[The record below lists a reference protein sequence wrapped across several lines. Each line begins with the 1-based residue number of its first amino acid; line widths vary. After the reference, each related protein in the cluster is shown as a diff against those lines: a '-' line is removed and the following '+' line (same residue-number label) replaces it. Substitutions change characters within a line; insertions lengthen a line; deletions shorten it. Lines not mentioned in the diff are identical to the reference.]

1 MKKEDLILPEARG
14 AGNRSAEPKTSRTST
29 SVKLLVAGAIGLLL
43 YCAHVAFVPV
53 ALALLLAL
61 VLSGPVEGLH
71 GWRVPRSVSAALLMI
86 AILGIFA
93 ALVNFIS
100 VPAQQWFAAAPHT
113 LRVIER
119 KIRPVEQFMGR
130 IAELRNSAGNIGNS
144 PHSAP
149 QPTVAAPEASGPVM
163 LLDATRGAVL
173 SSVTV
178 IILTLFLLAGGP
190 PMLARMT
197 SAFAS
202 DLNSAHIIDVIEK
215 VRREVGRFYV
225 TTALINVG
233 LGFATGFAMM
243 WCGMPNPFL
252 WGTMAGVLN
261 FIPYV
266 GSTTTLIVL
275 TVVAIVSFDG
285 LGRVIAVAASYLA
298 LATLEGQFVQPLLVG
313 RRLQLNPMLV
323 FLALWFGGFFW
334 GVAGIVLATPTL
346 VALKVVAENASR
358 GRPLLNFLSP
368 HHARDSAEP
377 ADADGEPLG
386 VEEPV
391 SVEGRA

>member
-1 MKKEDLILPEARG
+1 M
-14 AGNRSAEPKTSRTST
+14 T

-43 YCAHVAFVPV
+43 YYAHAAFVPV

-61 VLSGPVEGLH
+61 VLSGPVETLH
-71 GWRVPRSVSAALLMI
+71 GWRVPRSVSAAVLMI
-86 AILGIFA
+86 LILGIFV
-93 ALVNFIS
+93 ALVNFVS

-113 LRVIER
+113 LRVIEK
-119 KIRPVEQFMGR
+119 KIRPVELIISR
-130 IAELRNSAGNIGNS
+130 IDDLRNSAGNIGS
-144 PHSAP
+144 STRTTP
-149 QPTVAAPEASGPVM
+149 QPAVTAAEESGSVM

-202 DLNSAHIIDVIEK
+202 DLNSAHIISVIEK

-225 TTALINVG
+225 TMAFINVG
-233 LGFATGFAMM
+233 LGFATAVAMM

-252 WGTMAGVLN
+252 WGTMAGILN

-285 LGRVIAVAASYLA
+285 LGHVMAVAGSYLV
-298 LATLEGQFVQPLLVG
+298 LATIEGQFVQPLLVG
-313 RRLQLNPMLV
+313 RRLQLNPLLV
-323 FLALWFGGFFW
+323 FLALWFGGLFW
-334 GVAGIVLATPTL
+334 GVAGIILAAPTL
-346 VALKVVAENASR
+346 VALKVVAENARR

-368 HHARDSAEP
+368 HEQ
-377 ADADGEPLG
+377 E
-386 VEEPV
+386 
-391 SVEGRA
+391 

>member
-1 MKKEDLILPEARG
+1 MKKEDRILPETHG
-14 AGNRSAEPKTSRTST
+14 AGNIPAERKTSRKMSA
-29 SVKLLVAGAIGLLL
+29 VKLLTAGAIGLLL

-61 VLSGPVEGLH
+61 VLSSPVEALY
-71 GWRVPRSVSAALLMI
+71 GWRVPRSVSAAVLTI
-86 AILGIFA
+86 AILGSFA
-93 ALVNFIS
+93 ALVNFVS

-119 KIRPVEQFMGR
+119 KIRPVEQIISR
-130 IAELRNSAGNIGNS
+130 LEDLRNSAGNIGS
-144 PHSAP
+144 AAHAAP
-149 QPTVAAPEASGPVM
+149 QPAVVAPEESGPVM

-202 DLNSAHIIDVIEK
+202 DLNSAHIISVIEK

-233 LGFATGFAMM
+233 LGFATSFAMM

-252 WGTMAGVLN
+252 WGTMAGMLN

-266 GSTTTLIVL
+266 GSTATLMVL

-285 LGRVIAVAASYLA
+285 LGRVLAVAGSYLA
-298 LATLEGQFVQPLLVG
+298 LATIEGQFVQPLLVG
-313 RRLQLNPMLV
+313 RRLRLNPMLV
-323 FLALWFGGFFW
+323 FLALWFGGLFW
-334 GVAGIVLATPTL
+334 GAAGIILATPAL
-346 VALKVVAENASR
+346 VALKVVAENAN
-358 GRPLLNFLSP
+358 GGQPLLNFLSP
-368 HHARDSAEP
+368 QAQDSRG
-377 ADADGEPLG
+377 D
-386 VEEPV
+386 
-391 SVEGRA
+391 

>member
-1 MKKEDLILPEARG
+1 MKKEDLILPETRG
-14 AGNRSAEPKTSRTST
+14 AGNPAAARKTSRKVT

-43 YCAHVAFVPV
+43 YSAHVAFVPV

-61 VLSGPVEGLH
+61 VLSGPVEALH
-71 GWRVPRSVSAALLMI
+71 AWRVPRSLSAAVLMI

-100 VPAQQWFAAAPHT
+100 VPAQQWFATAPHT

-119 KIRPVEQFMGR
+119 KIRPVEQIINR
-130 IAELRNSAGNIGNS
+130 LDELRNSAGNIGNAT
-144 PHSAP
+144 HAAP
-149 QPTVAAPEASGPVM
+149 QPTVAVPEESGSVR

-202 DLNSAHIIDVIEK
+202 DLNSAHIIDIIEK

-225 TTALINVG
+225 TTGLINVG
-233 LGFATGFAMM
+233 LGFATAFAMM

-252 WGTMAGVLN
+252 WGTMAGILN

-298 LATLEGQFVQPLLVG
+298 LATIEGQFVQPLLVG
-313 RRLQLNPMLV
+313 RRLRLNPMLV
-323 FLALWFGGFFW
+323 FLALWFGGLFW
-334 GVAGIVLATPTL
+334 GVAGIILATPAL
-346 VALKVVAENASR
+346 VALKVVAENGSA
-358 GRPLLNFLSP
+358 GGPLLNFLSP
-368 HHARDSAEP
+368 HAMD
-377 ADADGEPLG
+377 
-386 VEEPV
+386 
-391 SVEGRA
+391 